1 MAYAFSE
8 TLREQMEAKNLAP
21 RDVAAKVNWSFEH
34 IRKLC
39 NSEAFPSKP
48 LQKAL
53 ADLLEIDHAEFEKQ
67 VNADRWR
74 AKYGKIPT
82 SDAQAKHPIFAVWED
97 LTNEQQRTLLC
108 VARCVTRKKKRV
120 AA

>member
-1 MAYAFSE
+1 M
-8 TLREQMEAKNLAP
+8 LKRMDVKKLGAKE
-21 RDVAAKVNWSFEH
+21 VAAKVNWSFEH

-53 ADLLEIDHAEFEKQ
+53 AEVLEFDAVEFEKQ

-74 AKYGKIPT
+74 AKYGRIPT
-82 SDAQAKHPIFAVWED
+82 SDAQAKHPMFLVWDD
-97 LTNEQQRTLLC
+97 LTNEQQGTLLC
-108 VARCVTRKKKRV
+108 VARCMAKQKRRRV
-120 AA
+120 A

>member
-1 MAYAFSE
+1 MTYTFSA
-8 TLREQMEAKNLAP
+8 TIRSKMEAKKLSP
-21 RDVAAKVNWSFEH
+21 KEVAAKVNWSSEH

-53 ADLLEIDHAEFEKQ
+53 SDVLEIDLPELEKQ
-67 VNADRWR
+67 INADRWR
-74 AKYGKIPT
+74 AKYGKVPALA
-82 SDAQAKHPIFAVWED
+82 AQPHPILSVWDE
-97 LTNEQQRTLLC
+97 LTGDQQGTLLC
-108 VARCVTRKKKRV
+108 VARCLARRRKKR